1 MSHPSDPLFE
11 LRDVSIETG
20 GSVLLDRITL
30 SVARG
35 EHVAILGPNGSG
47 KSSLVRTLTSEHYP
61 SLRDG
66 ATPVMRILGTERW
79 DVDVLRRA
87 FGIVLPDHL
96 NGAPRSLTVA
106 DVVLSGFFGSVGL
119 WPHHVVTGQMHATV
133 RTTLTRLGALRLAS
147 RPIATLS
154 AGETRRVL
162 IARALVHEPCALLLD
177 EPGTSLDV
185 AGLAELR
192 SAMREVAASGTTL
205 ILVTHQLGD
214 IVPEIQRIVLL
225 KRGRILADGPRHAV
239 LTGPMLSALYD
250 CPIDVTQRGGYD
262 YLIH

>member
-1 MSHPSDPLFE
+1 M
-11 LRDVSIETG
+11 
-20 GSVLLDRITL
+20 LLDHVTL
-30 SVARG
+30 TVCTG

-66 ATPVMRILGTERW
+66 ATPTMRILGTDRW

-96 NGAPRSLTVA
+96 SGAPRALTVE
-106 DVVLSGFFGSVGL
+106 DVVLSGFFGSVGR
-119 WPHHVVTGQMHATV
+119 WPHHVVTDEMHNTAQA
-133 RTTLTRLGALRLAS
+133 TLTRLGVLRLAS
-147 RPIATLS
+147 RSVATLS

-162 IARALVHEPCALLLD
+162 IARALVHDPCALLLD

-192 SAMREVAASGTTL
+192 GAMREVAASGTTL

-250 CPIDVTQRGGYD
+250 RPIDVTRRGGYD